1 MKVTNQREARKRFFA
16 RWFWLVYLPIGLSI
30 ALLLIWLLG
39 LMPGQL
45 AIPLFLLIAYDAIAV
60 RLLLERKKLGVS
72 VPAPRQLIFGLASV
86 AALVVVGALSF
97 LLGWKR
103 LATNGQ
109 GLRLMGVGAFLLAF
123 SITLPLFKAID
134 SSVRAFSRLLSRRR
148 SGRRKSSA
156 KAET

>member
-1 MKVTNQREARKRFFA
+1 VSKQSRSQKRLFA
-16 RWFWLVYLPIGLSI
+16 RWLWLVYLPIALSS
-30 ALLLIWLLG
+30 ALSLIWLIG
-39 LMPGQL
+39 LLPGQL

-72 VPAPRQLIFGLASV
+72 IPAPRQLVFGLASI
-86 AALVVVGALSF
+86 AALVVVGAISF
-97 LLGWKR
+97 LVGWKR

-123 SITLPLFKAID
+123 SITLPLFKVID
-134 SSVRAFSRLLSRRR
+134 SIFRGTGKILSRRR
-148 SGRRKSSA
+148 SRRRKTSA